1 MKSDKATKILD
12 GELRYTIQQFK
23 EDLRRDI
30 DCEEDDDETREAHF
44 NFQLNVIYL
53 SSIDLSFRKI
63 VKLLTTDIYPG
74 LPKDITRDL
83 VQKVRANSKEEIEV
97 LRAIWMRKVC
107 DFLAL
112 GASEERALKLTNR
125 FLAEEL

>member
-1 MKSDKATKILD
+1 MKFDKATKILD
-12 GELRYTIQQFK
+12 GELRYTIRQFK

-53 SSIDLSFRKI
+53 SSIGLTFRKI
-63 VKLLTTDIYPG
+63 VKLFTTDIYPDM
-74 LPKDITRDL
+74 PKDLARDL

-97 LRAIWMRKVC
+97 LTAIWMSKYC

-112 GASEERALKLTNR
+112 GASEDRALKLTNR
-125 FLAEEL
+125 FLAEEV